1 MGGES
6 RQSSTCRGL
15 VVVVVVVVMMPL
27 GPVVV
32 EVDDR
37 LAGGWP
43 GWVRVEGCLACWGGS
58 DDSTEARRSASAS
71 L

>member
-1 MGGES
+1 
-6 RQSSTCRGL
+6 L

-32 EVDDR
+32 EVEDR
-37 LAGGWP
+37 LAGGCP
-43 GWVRVEGCLACWGGS
+43 GWVRVEGLECWGGRVER
-58 DDSTEARRSASAS
+58 TELRRSARAS